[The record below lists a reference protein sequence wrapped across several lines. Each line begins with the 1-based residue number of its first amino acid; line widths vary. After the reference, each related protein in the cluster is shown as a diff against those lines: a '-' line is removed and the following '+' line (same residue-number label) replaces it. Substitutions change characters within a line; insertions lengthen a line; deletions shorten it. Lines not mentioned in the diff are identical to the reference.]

1 MRILTIEK
9 KQSRKNLTKHIKKLI
24 NLKENEKLILKE
36 PSLNMIRE
44 LLLIKTNM
52 KNLLMN

>member
-1 MRILTIEK
+1 MRILTIEN